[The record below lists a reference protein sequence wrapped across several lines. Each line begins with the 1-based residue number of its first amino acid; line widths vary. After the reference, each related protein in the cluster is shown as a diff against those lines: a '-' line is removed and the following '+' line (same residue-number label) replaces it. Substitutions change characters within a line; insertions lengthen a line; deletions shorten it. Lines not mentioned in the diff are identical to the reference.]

1 MLLEYLGAMLS
12 LFGGG
17 RLGNALW
24 QGEDALQ
31 IKNHFSS
38 TPFNSPAPK
47 ESFGPAGD
55 TGHLSKSPKRNNFPC
70 YLNN

>member
-24 QGEDALQ
+24 QGEDAIQ
-31 IKNHFSS
+31 F
-38 TPFNSPAPK
+38 
-47 ESFGPAGD
+47 
-55 TGHLSKSPKRNNFPC
+55 
-70 YLNN
+70 